1 MQPLPESSRPHVPIT
16 SPPACAAD
24 DGARLSLLIDADE
37 FRTALERDIAAA
49 GSSVWLQTLSFEGD
63 AVGRRL
69 AAALHRC
76 PAQDRRVIV
85 DSFNRVIISGAV
97 VFSPAA
103 IASRPFQREASATHV
118 MLNRLNARGTA
129 VRYCAPL
136 GSMLRRLP
144 ARNHKK
150 SIIIDGDIAYIGGF
164 NFTEHNFSWHDSMLR
179 IREPGAVAILRED
192 FLHTWAGHPRALHA
206 ELDGLTL
213 DVLDGRTNVRAF
225 AALFDRIA
233 AARRRIVVHTPYL
246 MFPFTERL
254 AAAARRGVHV
264 TVITPARNTVPA
276 LGTYIRRAAR
286 RHGFDLRI
294 YPDRMSHLKAM
305 LIDDDALVLGSSNF
319 DYLSYHR
326 HQEILATVSDRATI
340 QDFVARVLLPDLARC
355 VTPGPDMPPGLF
367 LESRLRAGSLALAA
381 ISR

>member
-1 MQPLPESSRPHVPIT
+1 ME
-16 SPPACAAD
+16 
-24 DGARLSLLIDADE
+24 LSLLIDADE

-49 GSSVWLQTLSFEGD
+49 RRSVWLQTLSFEGD
-63 AVGRRL
+63 TVGRRL
-69 AAALHRC
+69 AASLHRSVA
-76 PAQDRRVIV
+76 PDRRVLV

-97 VFSPAA
+97 VLSPAA
-103 IASRPFQREASATHV
+103 LASRAFQREAAATHV

-150 SIIIDGDIAYIGGF
+150 SIIIDGDIAYIGGI
-164 NFTEHNFSWHDSMLR
+164 NFTEHNFAWHDSMLR
-179 IREPGAVAILRED
+179 IRDPGAAAILHDD
-192 FLHTWAGHPRALHA
+192 FLHTWAGRPRALHA

-213 DVLDGRTNVRAF
+213 DVLDGRTNARAF

-246 MFPFTERL
+246 MFPFTEHV

-276 LGTYIRRAAR
+276 LSAYIRRAAR

-294 YPDRMSHLKAM
+294 YPDRMSHLKAL
-305 LIDDDALVLGSSNF
+305 LIDDDALILGSSNF

-326 HQEILATVSDRATI
+326 HQEILATVSDRPTI
-340 QDFVARVLLPDLARC
+340 QDFIARVLLPDLSRC
-355 VTPGPDMPPGLF
+355 VTPEPGMPRGPF
-367 LESRLRAGSLALAA
+367 LEPRLRLASVALAA
-381 ISR
+381 VSR